1 MIKQTSRHAARLLW
15 GGTGLVLFALGFVG
29 IFLPLLPTT
38 PFWIGAV
45 ICFSKS
51 SPALEAWI
59 LNHPRFGQAVRDYRD
74 HGVIARRAKRA
85 ALLAILVSAVITN
98 LVVEL
103 PLARLGASTILL
115 LVAGFIASRPEHA
128 QNPGSG

>member
-1 MIKQTSRHAARLLW
+1 VIKRASRRAARLLW
-15 GGTGLVLFALGFVG
+15 GGTGLVLFALGFLG

-38 PFWIGAV
+38 PLWIGAV

-51 SPALEAWI
+51 SPALETWI
-59 LNHPRFGQAVRDYRD
+59 LNHPRFGQAVLDYRD
-74 HGVIARRAKRA
+74 HSVIARRAKRA
-85 ALLAILVSAVITN
+85 ALSAILVSAVITN

-128 QNPGSG
+128 QSPGGS